1 MPAAKGSRGRACLT
15 WRVGSRAIAR
25 ACKQAA
31 AAHPLL
37 ALRRPCACLAAS
49 LGPLPCSAVRGLS
62 NYMFHEAQRLAK
74 EEVQKGH
81 DKFDG

>member
-1 MPAAKGSRGRACLT
+1 MTAQPD
-15 WRVGSRAIAR
+15 
-25 ACKQAA
+25 
-31 AAHPLL
+31 P
-37 ALRRPCACLAAS
+37 
-49 LGPLPCSAVRGLS
+49 PLPCSAVRGLS